1 MSDTITPTVA
11 ASALVD
17 ALSALRRAEAA
28 VNAALAHM
36 GTGLPVPA
44 VRVSAAQH
52 TTGTQILTVLA
63 SAGGPLTL
71 GEIADAVVALRRGL
85 DEPKAGGGTRY
96 GELCRSSILRLIDR
110 GLVRRVEPKDNKGLM
125 RFART

>member
-1 MSDTITPTVA
+1 
-11 ASALVD
+11 
-17 ALSALRRAEAA
+17 
-28 VNAALAHM
+28 M
-36 GTGLPVPA
+36 GTALPVPA
-44 VRVSAAQH
+44 VRVSAAQR

-85 DEPKAGGGTRY
+85 DEPKARGGTRY

-110 GLVRRVEPKDNKGLM
+110 GLVQRVEPANRRGYV